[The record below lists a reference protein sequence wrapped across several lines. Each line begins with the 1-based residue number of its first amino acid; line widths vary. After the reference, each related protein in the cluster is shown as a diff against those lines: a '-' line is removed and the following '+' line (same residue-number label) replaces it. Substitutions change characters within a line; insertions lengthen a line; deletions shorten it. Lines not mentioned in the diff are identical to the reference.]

1 METNETDCCYH
12 CGKILLSYV
21 SMGTLLKLVIDEKI
35 VFREG
40 IDRFEKDMAIISLQ
54 SAWGRIYYKKKGK
67 AI

>member
-1 METNETDCCYH
+1 MTGLLRILLLILAGDILEDVETNETDCCYH

-40 IDRFEKDMAIISLQ
+40 IDRFEKI
-54 SAWGRIYYKKKGK
+54 WR
-67 AI
+67 